1 MYISIIFKY
10 SGTALPWMFPGA
22 PIEIQWGSRR
32 YTGRTQQAGVIRC
45 HMMLPGQNL
54 LTLTHLEPSCIQQLP
69 TMGLSRHCTHGKL
82 CANLMSLLLYACS
95 RLMFAL
101 LPVPFF

>member
-1 MYISIIFKY
+1 MYIGIIFKY
-10 SGTALPWMFPGA
+10 CCTALPWMFQGA
-22 PIEIQWGSRR
+22 PIEIQCGSRR
-32 YTGRTQQAGVIRC
+32 YTGRTQQAGVIGS

-82 CANLMSLLLYACS
+82 CANLICHCYYM
-95 RLMFAL
+95 R
-101 LPVPFF
+101 VHD